1 MLDKEEVLKLETE
14 LKAIQE
20 KLHVHYI
27 EELLHNCG
35 ISAGGKVFCYKNTYL
50 LLDMDGLIRYNKVGG
65 YITLYGRKIK
75 KNGEPSEVVHSLST
89 YGIRKIEE

>member
-1 MLDKEEVLKLETE
+1 MLDKEEVLKLEAE
-14 LKAIQE
+14 LKVIQE

-27 EELLHNCG
+27 EEMLHNCG
-35 ISAGGKVFCYKNTYL
+35 LSAGEKVLCYKKPYV

-75 KNGEPSEVVHSLST
+75 KNGEPSEVVHCLST
-89 YGIRKIEE
+89 YAIHKIEE

>member
-1 MLDKEEVLKLETE
+1 MLDKKEVLKLEAE

-35 ISAGGKVFCYKNTYL
+35 ISAGEKVLCCKNTYL

-65 YITLYGRKIK
+65 YINLYGRMIE
-75 KNGEPSEVVHSLST
+75 KNGEPSEVVYYLSN
-89 YGIRKIEE
+89 YDIRKIKE